1 MVTFVSGA
9 SSTGAR
15 DGRNGSINPNFDF
28 NESSKSQ
35 KWPRQ
40 LKFEHNGSSESQ
52 ETVRVRLISN
62 TTKARTAENGHM

>member
-15 DGRNGSINPNFDF
+15 DGRNGSINSNFDF

-40 LKFEHNGSSESQ
+40 LKFEHNGSSEST
-52 ETVRVRLISN
+52 ETVKVRLISS
-62 TTKARTAENGHM
+62 TTEARTAENGHM